1 MKPHCVPLTIV
12 LAFSQT
18 SSGFAITPGA
28 HSNYVART
36 HGLTTSTSHG
46 GTPQPQLVRARQP
59 APLMAAA
66 ASKPSGG
73 ATVSSSIINLSKN
86 IVGSGVLALA
96 AGIAAFT
103 SSPFGVVPA
112 TLILLALG
120 GLSGYTFSL
129 IARVGDEVGAD
140 TYRDTWAKVFG
151 EKTALLPALTVAFK
165 TYVGGL
171 SYSIILGDSFAS
183 IAALAGLP
191 PALQS
196 SNAWIIALSAFVLLP
211 LSLMRDLSS
220 LAIGSVIGTA
230 GTLYTA
236 LFIWFRKFA
245 GSYAPGGAFHE
256 LISEGSR
263 PAFAAATGGLV
274 NTRIFVLVSML
285 ATAFLAHYNAPK
297 YYKELESPS
306 DGSSKLAS
314 FNLVCA
320 GAFGLASL
328 LCASIMAGG
337 FLTFGGAAKGLILNS
352 YATTDPLALLARLG
366 ICASIIFSYPLNF
379 VGLRDGVLNM
389 VGLSD
394 QSGKTSVH
402 VTSTLILLCVMNG
415 LALKL
420 KNLGLVVAV
429 GGAALGTSL
438 VYTFPALMFI
448 QATRQLE
455 KKEGS
460 LPAGR
465 KKEMYLNMVLVLI
478 GLSLG
483 GLGVSMSLKSMGG
496 H

>member
-151 EKTALLPALTVAFK
+151 EKTALLPALTVAFA
-165 TYVGGL
+165 TMSAVSAGSSSATRSRRSRRSPGCPRSSRPTPDHRTIRL
-171 SYSIILGDSFAS
+171 RPHRLHAGPLEPRDRLCHRHRGHPLHG
-183 IAALAGLP
+183 ALH
-191 PALQS
+191 
-196 SNAWIIALSAFVLLP
+196 LSAVCGP
-211 LSLMRDLSS
+211 AAGAGGASTSS
-220 LAIGSVIGTA
+220 SPRA
-230 GTLYTA
+230 
-236 LFIWFRKFA
+236 
-245 GSYAPGGAFHE
+245 APGVRCRDRWARQHTD
-256 LISEGSR
+256 LR
-263 PAFAAATGGLV
+263 VGLD
-274 NTRIFVLVSML
+274 VSDY
-285 ATAFLAHYNAPK
+285 FLASTTPK
-297 YYKELESPS
+297 YYKELEAPS

-389 VGLSD
+389 IGLSD

-415 LALKL
+415 LSLKL